1 MPHQRGRGAQRLVDD
16 LHGVGAAGDLDD
28 WNLLVQRMLEM
39 LLKLHRIDGR
49 RGDDQLQVATF
60 RQQRGEVSEQE
71 VDVQAALMRLVDDD
85 RVVLP
90 QLGVALDLRQQD
102 AVGDDAQPGL
112 RRRLVGEPH
121 LIADLVAQMDA
132 HFGGDAFGDGSRGE
146 PARLRVHNLPAV
158 RTAAELQQDLRQLCG
173 LARTGLA
180 RDDDDLA

>member
-1 MPHQRGRGAQRLVDD
+1 
-16 LHGVGAAGDLDD
+16 
-28 WNLLVQRMLEM
+28 
-39 LLKLHRIDGR
+39 
-49 RGDDQLQVATF
+49 
-60 RQQRGEVSEQE
+60 
-71 VDVQAALMRLVDDD
+71 MRLVDDD